1 MLISEALNL
10 KEKAFISLVGVGG
23 KSTLFKRLAEEL
35 AHKNKRMILTTTTK
49 MYTWQLAP
57 FAKKGR
63 LIEGHNEEPVWES
76 IKKYFSV
83 ESKGRRLAV
92 IGEKIGDSGEEK
104 ISGFPPDWLDKW
116 WVDKLVDYFI
126 VEADG
131 AAGRPVKAPAPH
143 EPAIPLSTT
152 DLVGVIG
159 IDALGLP
166 LQEENVFRSEIFSQI
181 TGLKLGEKIGIEALT
196 LLICHPKGLFKE
208 VPPGC
213 RRHLFINKVEDSNS
227 IEIAEELAFEVL
239 KIYHRKISDIIIG
252 AAGQNEVV
260 VEVIKEEKT
269 L

>member
-1 MLISEALNL
+1 
-10 KEKAFISLVGVGG
+10 
-23 KSTLFKRLAEEL
+23 
-35 AHKNKRMILTTTTK
+35 
-49 MYTWQLAP
+49 
-57 FAKKGR
+57 
-63 LIEGHNEEPVWES
+63 
-76 IKKYFSV
+76 
-83 ESKGRRLAV
+83 
-92 IGEKIGDSGEEK
+92 
-104 ISGFPPDWLDKW
+104 
-116 WVDKLVDYFI
+116 
-126 VEADG
+126 
-131 AAGRPVKAPAPH
+131 
-143 EPAIPLSTT
+143 
-152 DLVGVIG
+152 VIG